1 MGSVGAKQTKIC
13 LSKYLYCEWP
23 AIIRLQRSVNLHLEN
38 LNPNTS
44 PTLNILYNKNNNSNN
59 KCHDWVWFYV
69 CYIPKHLNI
78 SLHNFRVRI
87 NVQVSVND
95 LPVEWVKFQPIFSC
109 LFVFFFKFIPFMK
122 SGKTFESCGEP
133 ILFQLNFPGTILLLC
148 LLWSRFSSGDVW

>member
-1 MGSVGAKQTKIC
+1 MGAKQTKIC
-13 LSKYLYCEWP
+13 LSKYLYYEWP

-95 LPVEWVKFQPIFSC
+95 LPVE
-109 LFVFFFKFIPFMK
+109 
-122 SGKTFESCGEP
+122 
-133 ILFQLNFPGTILLLC
+133 
-148 LLWSRFSSGDVW
+148 